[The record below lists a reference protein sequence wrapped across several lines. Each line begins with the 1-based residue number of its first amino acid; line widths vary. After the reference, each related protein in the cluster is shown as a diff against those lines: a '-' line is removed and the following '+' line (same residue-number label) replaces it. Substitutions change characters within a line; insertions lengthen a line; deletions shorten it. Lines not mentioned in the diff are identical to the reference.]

1 MHHMMEGRMMG
12 GMGLLGTIIFVVL
25 MLILLALVKYIVRR

>member
-1 MHHMMEGRMMG
+1 MW